1 MALPDYLAQLCPR
14 LDVTP
19 CNQNVRKT
27 RVDLLVPSLRISPD
41 TLAMVTRD
49 VHTWWILIVFAI
61 GMETWMGSAT
71 EGRRWEG
78 QVNRV
83 PGPGT
88 LFTLGPVQ
96 AWVQH

>member
-27 RVDLLVPSLRISPD
+27 RVGLLVPSLRVSPD
-41 TLAMVTRD
+41 TLAVVTRD
-49 VHTWWILIVFAI
+49 AHTWWISIVFAI
-61 GMETWMGSAT
+61 GMETWMGSAA

-83 PGPGT
+83 PGPGP
-88 LFTLGPVQ
+88 LFTRGPVQ
-96 AWVQH
+96 ARVQH

>member
-41 TLAMVTRD
+41 TLAMVTR
-49 VHTWWILIVFAI
+49 
-61 GMETWMGSAT
+61 
-71 EGRRWEG
+71 EG